1 MDLSFIDRK
10 ISDLCGYD
18 PQDFLSAKLN
28 WLDVVHEEDRQT
40 IADALSK
47 ALVSDKYFL
56 SEHRIMNRQGKVRW
70 VKMRG
75 RISCEDDGGFL
86 SLQGVLNDIT
96 AQKYTELALESEH
109 QAFAWMAN
117 NLEDGIYIVSSDYRI
132 EFMNKALMDLVG
144 DHVGEIC
151 YQALFGRDTVCSWSV
166 MDAIQHET
174 CGFQEYQL
182 PNLGKT
188 FQVRSFYIKGR
199 DGSIGK
205 LGQLKDISK
214 TKQLQ
219 QEVKEFAT
227 RHQAIV
233 EAANMANLGIFIMQD
248 HDDMEARYRYTNEAF
263 CRITGY
269 TEEELLNKGA
279 KDLVHPDDLEVAM
292 ERYRRRHHGEIM
304 NQVYEIKSG
313 AQRRCAHHRFS

>member
-1 MDLSFIDRK
+1 MT
-10 ISDLCGYD
+10 GYD
-18 PQDFLSAKLN
+18 PMDFLGGKMN
-28 WLDVVHEEDRQT
+28 WLDVVHEEDRQAVRDSLT
-40 IADALSK
+40 K
-47 ALVSDKYFL
+47 ALGSDKYFM
-56 SEHRIMNRQGKVRW
+56 SEHRIVNRQGKVRW

-132 EFMNKALMDLVG
+132 EFMNKALIDLVG
-144 DHVGEIC
+144 DRVGEIC
-151 YQALFGRDTVCSWSV
+151 YQALFGRDSVCPWSV
-166 MDAIQHET
+166 MDAIRHET

-188 FQVRSFYIKGR
+188 FQVRSFPIKGR

-205 LGQLKDISK
+205 LGQLKDITK

-219 QEVKEFAT
+219 YEVKEFET

-233 EAANMANLGIFIMQD
+233 DAANMADLGIFIIQD
-248 HDDMEARYRYTNEAF
+248 HEGMEARFRYTNEAF

-269 TEEELLNKGA
+269 TSGGTGPQGGQGPGSSRRSGGGDGA
-279 KDLVHPDDLEVAM
+279 LPSEACA
-292 ERYRRRHHGEIM
+292 G
-304 NQVYEIKSG
+304 KS
-313 AQRRCAHHRFS
+313 